1 MAGAAMG
8 RAETDRPGLA
18 AHHVGSVAALGRGD
32 SEDAYQHATAI
43 SPAGALASH
52 VPLALWVLMDLVEAA
67 ARTGRH
73 AEAAAHV
80 TAIRDA
86 GLAANSPRLS
96 LVAGGSEAI
105 TAPDGSALGLFEKAL
120 AIPGADHFPFDLAR
134 VRLLYGERLRRE
146 RATKESR
153 PHLAAAL
160 KIFERLGARPWAAR
174 AASELRAAGKLKP
187 ARTSQ
192 NATCSRHRN
201 ARSRCWPRPA

>member
-1 MAGAAMG
+1 
-8 RAETDRPGLA
+8 
-18 AHHVGSVAALGRGD
+18 
-32 SEDAYQHATAI
+32 
-43 SPAGALASH
+43 
-52 VPLALWVLMDLVEAA
+52 MDLVEAA

-192 NATCSRHRN
+192 NATRSRHRN